1 MNKII
6 LFLTALF
13 LYLSVSA
20 NDTIIYFNGN
30 YRDVSFEDFAFGLE
44 QHGNVKFWFKPLW
57 VEGIR
62 VTAVGE
68 KISLNDLLEQ
78 VLAGTGLYFYI
89 DENNNV
95 FITKGIQL
103 SATLPEYI
111 DHTAGK
117 DDPNN
122 GSQEGLT
129 NAELNYKEGRRNGT
143 SETITIGIPGAH
155 TSGRTAVV
163 NGKVTDKE
171 TGEALIGATIY
182 IEELE
187 KGYATDLNGH
197 FIMSL
202 SPGTYNAVINCM
214 GMEELHYKLD
224 VNAAGSFE
232 VEMGRK
238 LIAINEV
245 TIKANKFDNVRGL
258 QMGYDR
264 LSFKT
269 IKEIPA
275 VMGERDL
282 LKVAQM
288 LPGVQNVGE
297 GSSGFNIRGSAA
309 DQNMFFINKVPVY
322 NTSHL
327 FGFFSAFNSEIV
339 NDFSLYK
346 CNIPAKYGGRLA
358 SFFDITSRQG
368 NMKRYTARGGLSPI
382 TGHLAAEGPIVKDK
396 SSFIISARTTYSDW
410 ILSKLHDADLRK
422 SNASFYDIAGNISIE
437 LDSRNFIRIFGYYSD
452 DDFNLAGTNRYGYFN
467 TGASVD
473 WNHQFSSKLSANTTA
488 IVARYGFS
496 NTDTTIARSG
506 LSHNYQIDHYELKSD
521 YTWVPMEK
529 HLFNFGANIIRYGL
543 DRGSVIPAGSESERT
558 PEALG
563 AEKGVESALYFSDEY
578 QLSNRFTIYLGLRY
592 SMYGYLGAADVYDYN
607 PGSPKTE
614 NYVTGT
620 KSFSDN
626 QLVKFYS
633 GPEFRLAANY
643 RTGNNSSVKLSYNRT
658 RQYLFMLSNTIALS
672 PTDQWK
678 LCDYHME
685 PPLADQVSLGY
696 YKDMPKSGMNFS
708 SEIYYKKT
716 LNLVEYKDGA
726 DFLSAD
732 KIESLA
738 LQGEQSAYGLELMLR
753 KNSGKLT
760 GWLSYCY
767 SRSEILV
774 NSPYFWGRI
783 NDGLKY
789 PSNYD
794 KPHAVNGVMNLR
806 LNRQLS
812 LAANIVYNT
821 GRPATFPISIYNIE
835 GIEYMHYSARNEY
848 RIPDYFRADLSINIE
863 GNLKAK
869 KFAHSYWM
877 LNFYNI
883 TGRKNAYSVYFVSE
897 NGRINGYKM
906 SIFGTPIVTLSWNIK
921 LGNYAS
927 D

>member
-1 MNKII
+1 MKRII
-6 LFLTALF
+6 LFSIGLVF
-13 LYLSVSA
+13 CLSLLA
-20 NDTIIYFNGN
+20 NETIIYFRGN
-30 YRDVSFEDFAFGLE
+30 YHDVPFEEFAVSLE
-44 QHGNVKFWFKPLW
+44 QQEGLRFWFKSIW

-62 VTAVGE
+62 ITAVGE
-68 KISLNDLLEQ
+68 KICLNDLLEQ
-78 VLAGTGLYFYI
+78 RFAGTGLYFYI
-89 DENNNV
+89 NEDRNI
-95 FITKGIQL
+95 FITKGMQL
-103 SATLPEYI
+103 LVTLPEFVDNAAKTEAPASVI
-111 DHTAGK
+111 R
-117 DDPNN
+117 NN
-122 GSQEGLT
+122 LT
-129 NAELNYKEGRRNGT
+129 NAELIYKEGRSNGAG
-143 SETITIGIPGAH
+143 ETKTIGIPGTH
-155 TSGRTAVV
+155 TTGKAVVV
-163 NGKVTDKE
+163 NGKVSEKE

-182 IEELE
+182 IEELD
-187 KGYATDLNGH
+187 KGYATDYNGR
-197 FIMSL
+197 FVISL
-202 SPGTYNAVINCM
+202 LPGTYKAVINCL
-214 GMEELHYKLD
+214 GMEEVHYKLV
-224 VNAAGSFE
+224 VNTGGRWE
-232 VEMGRK
+232 VEMIRK

-245 TIKANKFDNVRGL
+245 TIKSSKFENVRGM

-297 GSSGFNIRGSAA
+297 GSSGLNIRGSAS

-327 FGFFSAFNSEIV
+327 FGFFSAFNSEVV

-368 NMKRYTARGGLSPI
+368 NMKSYTARGGLSPI
-382 TGHLAAEGPIVKDK
+382 TGHIAAEGPIVKDK
-396 SSFIISARTTYSDW
+396 SSFIISTRTTYSDW

-422 SNASFYDIAGNISIE
+422 SSAAFYDVTGNISIE
-437 LDSRNFIRIFGYYSD
+437 PDSRNLIRIFAYYSD
-452 DDFNLAGTNRYGYFN
+452 DDFSLAGTNRYSYFN
-467 TGASVD
+467 TGASID
-473 WNHQFSSKLSANTTA
+473 WNHQFSSKLSSNTAA

-506 LSHNYQIDHYELKSD
+506 FSHNYQIDHYELKSD
-521 YTWVPMEK
+521 FTWVPLEK
-529 HLFNFGANIIRYGL
+529 HLFGFGVNIIRYGL
-543 DRGSVIPAGSESERT
+543 NRGTVVPAGTGSQKA
-558 PEALG
+558 PAALG
-563 AEKGVESALYFSDEY
+563 AEKGVESALYISDEY
-578 QLSNRFTIYLGLRY
+578 QLSNRFTLYLGLRY
-592 SMYGYLGAADVYDYN
+592 SMYGYLGAAEVYRYN
-607 PGSPKTE
+607 TGSPKTE
-614 NYVTGT
+614 NYVTNT
-620 KSFSDN
+620 KIFSEN

-633 GPEFRLAANY
+633 GPELRMAANY
-643 RTGNNSSVKLSYNRT
+643 RTGYNSSVKLSYNRT

-678 LCDYHME
+678 LCDYHMK
-685 PPLADQVSLGY
+685 PLLADQVTIGY
-696 YKDMPKSGMNFS
+696 YKDLPKMSINFS
-708 SEIYYKKT
+708 SEVYYKKT

-732 KIESLA
+732 RIESLA
-738 LQGEQSAYGLELMLR
+738 LQGEQSAYGLELMFR

-767 SRSEILV
+767 SKSEIIV

-783 NDGLKY
+783 NDGSRY

-806 LNRQLS
+806 LNRQFS

-821 GRPATFPISIYNIE
+821 GRPVTFPISIYKIE
-835 GIEYMHYSARNEY
+835 GIEYMLYSARNAY

-877 LNFYNI
+877 INFYNI

-897 NGRINGYKM
+897 NGSINGYKM
-906 SIFGTPIVTLSWNIK
+906 SIFGTPIITLSWNIK